1 MIAPVFSAPY
11 SFSIADSQTESVCAG
26 ALHIQLGGDA
36 SYFGKIV
43 KKAAFGD
50 PMRRVDRTDILAAV
64 DLMTAA
70 SVLAVV
76 LLCAIRLTI

>member
-1 MIAPVFSAPY
+1 MR
-11 SFSIADSQTESVCAG
+11 G
-26 ALHIQLGGDA
+26 ALHIQLGGEPA
-36 SYFGKIV
+36 TSAKSI

-70 SVLAVV
+70 SVFALV
-76 LLCAIRLTI
+76 LCCVIRLIVKS